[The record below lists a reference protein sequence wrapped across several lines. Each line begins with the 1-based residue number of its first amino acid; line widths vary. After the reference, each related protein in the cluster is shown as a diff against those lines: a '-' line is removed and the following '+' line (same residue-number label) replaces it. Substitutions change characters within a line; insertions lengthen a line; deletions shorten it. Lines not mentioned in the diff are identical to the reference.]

1 VWNLSPGIA
10 SPGENTSEEKHPMV
24 YEQHSHKNTGE
35 IDTALREAAARHK
48 FGVLSVIN
56 LKEKMKE
63 KGIDYAGECSVY
75 EVCNPHQAKRAL
87 EANGAVS
94 TALPCRISVY
104 GTPGDYRIAT
114 ILPTAMMQAFGTAGV
129 DDVAREVETD
139 IVAMIQE
146 SA

>member
-1 VWNLSPGIA
+1 
-10 SPGENTSEEKHPMV
+10 MV
-24 YEQHSHKNTGE
+24 FEVESKRTLAG
-35 IDTALREAAARHK
+35 IDTAIREAAERHK
-48 FGVLSVIN
+48 FGVLSMIN

-63 KGIDYAGECSVY
+63 KGIDFPSECSVY

-104 GTPGDYRIAT
+104 GKEGGYKIAT
-114 ILPTAMMQAFGTAGV
+114 LLPTAMMTGFATPAV
-129 DDVAREVETD
+129 DEVAREVEAD
-139 IVAMIQE
+139 MVAMIRE

>member
-1 VWNLSPGIA
+1 MVF
-10 SPGENTSEEKHPMV
+10 EK
-24 YEQHSHKNTGE
+24 ESRKSTAE
-35 IDTALREAAARHK
+35 IDAAIREAAARHK

-56 LKEKMKE
+56 LKEKMAD
-63 KGIDYAGECSVY
+63 KGIDFASECSVY

-104 GTPGDYRIAT
+104 GSPGAYRIAT
-114 ILPTAMMQAFGTAGV
+114 VLPTAMMTIFGTSAV
-129 DDVAREVETD
+129 DEVAREVEKD
-139 IVAMIQE
+139 IVAMIEE

>member
-1 VWNLSPGIA
+1 
-10 SPGENTSEEKHPMV
+10 MV
-24 YEQHSHKNTGE
+24 FEMESHKDLAA
-35 IDTALREAAARHK
+35 IDAGIREAAARHK

-63 KGIDYAGECSVY
+63 KGIDFGAECSVF
-75 EVCNPHQAKRAL
+75 EVCNPQQAKRAL

-104 GTPGDYRIAT
+104 GSEGAYKIAT
-114 ILPTAMMQAFGTAGV
+114 LLPTAMMSAFGTQAI
-129 DDVAREVETD
+129 DDVAREVEAD
-139 IVAMIQE
+139 IVAMVRE

>member
-1 VWNLSPGIA
+1 
-10 SPGENTSEEKHPMV
+10 MV
-24 YEQHSHKNTGE
+24 FEVESSKSLAE
-35 IDTALREAAARHK
+35 IEAAIRDAAARHK

-56 LKEKMKE
+56 LKEKMNE
-63 KGIDYAGECSVY
+63 KGVEFASECSVY

-104 GTPGDYRIAT
+104 GAPGAYKIAT
-114 ILPTAMMQAFGTAGV
+114 ILPTALMKLFGGSAI
-129 DDVAREVETD
+129 DDVAREVEQE
-139 IVAMIQE
+139 IVAMVKE

>member
-1 VWNLSPGIA
+1 MTFEVESKKTA
-10 SPGENTSEEKHPMV
+10 AD
-24 YEQHSHKNTGE
+24 
-35 IDTALREAAARHK
+35 IDAALRDAAARHK

-56 LKEKMKE
+56 LKEKMNE
-63 KGIDYAGECSVY
+63 KGVEYTSDCSVY

-104 GTPGDYRIAT
+104 GISGAYRIAT
-114 ILPTAMMQAFGTAGV
+114 LLPTALMQNFGAQGL
-129 DDVAREVETD
+129 DEVAREVEKD
-139 IVAMIQE
+139 VVAIIQE